1 MMTFHILVVVAV
13 VSSML
18 VWVAL
23 SLYVLAIDRRRV
35 NARQIVDVAI
45 GVAGIAPL
53 ADWRGLVDSRGH
65 ELRSTVIAVA
75 DEIASAAELV
85 MGKLVGVPAAVVRGL
100 EVRGQGSAREL
111 VMPSERNLFA

>member
-45 GVAGIAPL
+45 GVLGDDAGENLPL
-53 ADWRGLVDSRGH
+53 
-65 ELRSTVIAVA
+65 
-75 DEIASAAELV
+75 DE
-85 MGKLVGVPAAVVRGL
+85 KLEQYGRA
-100 EVRGQGSAREL
+100 
-111 VMPSERNLFA
+111 